1 MASLRG
7 HRYLRSDDPKQ
18 RDDPLQH
25 LSLLATG
32 VHGNRCS
39 PGRWLRSPA
48 ARPQT
53 LRVEPAENTA
63 KTRRTAMKLTRRMLG
78 IASIAIAV
86 GTAFAAP
93 AAAEDKKIGVMI
105 YNIGVDPWMNVGV
118 KAMEENAK
126 KLGYEVTVVDG
137 RNDVAQM
144 NAAIE
149 QFIIQGV
156 NAIIVAPADPDSL
169 VGSVLK
175 ATDAKIPVVSYSMG
189 ISPEAPITAFVGS
202 DEEFI
207 GRLHADQAIKMLN
220 GEGNVAIMTG
230 ILGTAPQIGRAKGE
244 HDALK
249 TAPGIKIVE
258 EQAND
263 WAADKTV
270 ALIQDWLSKYPKGE
284 LNAVFAHGPELVA
297 AAEYAKAQGR
307 DEVMF
312 FAVDYPEDARRAI
325 KEGTLTATVSQSPA
339 LLSKL
344 AVEAADKAIRGEKVE
359 SKIIIQNTL
368 ITKDNVEQVPA
379 DY

>member
-1 MASLRG
+1 
-7 HRYLRSDDPKQ
+7 
-18 RDDPLQH
+18 
-25 LSLLATG
+25 
-32 VHGNRCS
+32 
-39 PGRWLRSPA
+39 
-48 ARPQT
+48 
-53 LRVEPAENTA
+53 
-63 KTRRTAMKLTRRMLG
+63 MKLTRRTFG
-78 IASIAIAV
+78 IASIAIAIG
-86 GTAFAAP
+86 GTLAAP
-93 AAAEDKKIGVMI
+93 ASAENKKIGVMI
-105 YNIGVDPWMNVGV
+105 YNVGVDPWMNVGV

-126 KLGYEVTVVDG
+126 KLGYDITVVDG
-137 RNDVAQM
+137 HNDVAQM

-149 QFIIQGV
+149 QFVIQGV
-156 NAIIVAPADPDSL
+156 SAIIVAPSDPDSL

-189 ISPEAPITAFVGS
+189 ISAEAPITSFVGS

-207 GRLHADQAIKMLN
+207 GRLHAEQAVKMLD
-220 GEGNVAIMTG
+220 GKGNVAIMTG
-230 ILGTAPQIGRAKGE
+230 ILGSAPQIGRGKGE

-249 TAPGIKIVE
+249 AAPGIKIVE

-263 WAADKTV
+263 WAPDKTV

-359 SKIIIQNTL
+359 PKIIIQNTL
-368 ITKDNVEQVPA
+368 ITKNNVEQVSA

>member
-1 MASLRG
+1 
-7 HRYLRSDDPKQ
+7 
-18 RDDPLQH
+18 
-25 LSLLATG
+25 
-32 VHGNRCS
+32 
-39 PGRWLRSPA
+39 
-48 ARPQT
+48 
-53 LRVEPAENTA
+53 
-63 KTRRTAMKLTRRMLG
+63 MKLTRRMLG

-93 AAAEDKKIGVMI
+93 ATAEDKKIGVMI

-137 RNDVAQM
+137 HNDVAQM

-189 ISPEAPITAFVGS
+189 ISPEAPITSFVGS

-207 GRLHADQAIKMLN
+207 GRLHAEQAVKMLN

>member
-1 MASLRG
+1 
-7 HRYLRSDDPKQ
+7 
-18 RDDPLQH
+18 
-25 LSLLATG
+25 
-32 VHGNRCS
+32 
-39 PGRWLRSPA
+39 
-48 ARPQT
+48 
-53 LRVEPAENTA
+53 
-63 KTRRTAMKLTRRMLG
+63 MKLTRRMFG
-78 IASIAIAV
+78 IASIAIAIS
-86 GTAFAAP
+86 GTLSAP
-93 AAAEDKKIGVMI
+93 ASAENKKIGVMI
-105 YNIGVDPWMNVGV
+105 YNVGVDPWMNVGV

-126 KLGYEVTVVDG
+126 KLGYDITVVDG
-137 RNDVAQM
+137 HNDVAQM

-149 QFIIQGV
+149 QFVIQGV
-156 NAIIVAPADPDSL
+156 SAIIVAPADPDSL

-189 ISPEAPITAFVGS
+189 ISEEAPITSFVGS

-207 GRLHADQAIKMLN
+207 GRLHAEQAVKMLD
-220 GEGNVAIMTG
+220 GKGNVAIMTG
-230 ILGTAPQIGRAKGE
+230 ILGTAPQIGRGKGE
-244 HDALK
+244 HDALNG
-249 TAPGIKIVE
+249 APGIKIVE